1 MKIGELA
8 RAANCSTE
16 TIRYYEKAGLLP
28 PARRD
33 SSNYREYSPAH
44 LERLRLIR
52 NCRSL
57 DMTHDE
63 IRSLLHSLDSATE
76 DCEPVNR
83 LLDDHIGHVDA
94 RIRELQALRKELVT
108 LRQRCAEGRPI
119 EGCGIIEGLNAMDIP
134 ERGHHDTH
142 LR

>member
-8 RAANCSTE
+8 EAARCSAD
-16 TIRYYEKAGLLP
+16 TIRYYEKAGLMP
-28 PARRD
+28 PASR
-33 SSNYREYSPAH
+33 SHSNYRQYTDAH

-63 IRSLLHSLDSATE
+63 IRSLLNTLDTAAD

-83 LLDDHIGHVDA
+83 LLDEHIGHVDT
-94 RIRELQALRKELVT
+94 RIQELTRVRSELIA
-108 LRQRCAEGRPI
+108 LRQRCAEGRATAD
-119 EGCGIIEGLNAMDIP
+119 CGIITGLNAMEVSP
-134 ERGHHDTH
+134 APTH
-142 LR
+142 GSHLS